1 MGTSYTRQSA
11 SAIVTGNTIE
21 AADLNA
27 EFNQI
32 ESFANGT
39 TGHSHDGTT
48 GEGPKINL
56 TTSVTGI
63 LPVANGGTGGSSASA
78 ARTALGLAIGT
89 DVQAYDAQLADV
101 AGLTPTDGNFIV
113 GDGYN
118 FVAESGATARTSL
131 GLGTIATQSASSVT
145 LTGGTINGIII
156 GGTTASAGTFTN
168 ISLEDA
174 TNQIVLDSNGTYSGT
189 ISLATLS
196 GDVTYTFPDE
206 TGTVVTTARTSS
218 DSQAGIVEL
227 ATASEVDTGTDT
239 ARAITPGGFSD
250 SIYGKIPVTFPS
262 ATSVK
267 TATGDGW
274 SYFHVPSALNGMDLV
289 SVEAFVATAGTTG
302 TTDIQVHN
310 VSGAV
315 DILSTKLTIDSGE
328 TNSSTAATPAVI
340 NTSND
345 NVSTGD
351 ILRIDIDAVSTTPAE
366 GLVVILYFRIP

>member
-174 TNQIVLDSNGTYSGT
+174 TNQLTLDSDGTFSGT
-189 ISLATLS
+189 ISLDTLS
-196 GDVTYTFPDE
+196 ANRTYTFPDE
-206 TGTVVTTARTSS
+206 TGTIVTTALTSS

-227 ATASEVDTGTDT
+227 ATSSEVNTSTDT
-239 ARAITPGGFSD
+239 SKAITPGALSD
-250 SIYGKIPVTFPS
+250 SNYGIRTIVFPS
-262 ATSVK
+262 DTSRI
-267 TATGDGW
+267 TETGNGWSQVRIPSYWDGW
-274 SYFHVPSALNGMDLV
+274 ELIDAIATVV
-289 SVEAFVATAGTTG
+289 TAGSTNSTQ
-302 TTDIQVHN
+302 IQIN
-310 VSGAV
+310 NSRSGDV
-315 DILSTKLTIDSGE
+315 FGSSNLLEIDSGE
-328 TNSSTAATPAVI
+328 TDSTTAATSFSITNAGLQ
-340 NTSND
+340 
-345 NVSTGD
+345 TGD
-351 ILRIDIDAVSTTPAE
+351 ILRVDIDQVSSTPAE
-366 GLVVILYFRIP
+366 GLIITLFARIP